1 MTLRRKDRVEDQIK
15 KEVSKIIGQ
24 NLKDPRAGFI
34 TITSVELSS
43 DLRFAKIFFTVLG
56 DEKEKEDSEKALT
69 SATKFVQ
76 QKMATRIRLKY
87 TPQIVFRYDHT
98 LEQALR
104 IEKILSEIQN
114 EKRKKIRD

>member
-1 MTLRRKDRVEDQIK
+1 MTLRRKERVEDQIR
-15 KEVSKIIGQ
+15 KEVSKIIDQ

-56 DEKEKEDSEKALT
+56 DEKERDDSEKALA
-69 SATKFVQ
+69 SATKFIQ

-87 TPQIVFRYDHT
+87 IPQIAFRYDHT

-104 IEKILSEIQN
+104 IEKILSKIQN
-114 EKRKKIRD
+114 EKRKEKRD